1 MLQSKAS
8 YQSKVGSIIYPT
20 YMTRLDIAYANSQLA
35 QFMHNP
41 SDDHYLAA
49 DRVIR
54 YLDGTSTYTLEF
66 GSIPE
71 TIICVFEGSSDVSFA
86 NLEGRKNS
94 EGYYFQLFGGSID
107 WKTRKQSIIQRLTT
121 ETKLSAASNS
131 SINLIF

>member
-1 MLQSKAS
+1 M
-8 YQSKVGSIIYPT
+8 IRP
-20 YMTRLDIAYANSQLA
+20 DIAYASSQLA

-71 TIICVFEGSSDVSFA
+71 TIICVFKGSSDTSFA
-86 NLEGRKNS
+86 NLEKQKSS
-94 EGYYFQLFGGSID
+94 EEHYF
-107 WKTRKQSIIQRLTT
+107 
-121 ETKLSAASNS
+121 
-131 SINLIF
+131 